1 MQHRYLDHIDCEI
14 FEYQIRRV
22 QNKDSEICPTLHF
35 GAILRY
41 LLESVQLLLL
51 IYVDVGR

>member
-41 LLESVQLLLL
+41 LLESVQFLLL